1 MALTKTVKKD
11 AATARPVAE
20 VEKRV
25 EQFANKLE
33 EKILK
38 NINNDPGYTYRVE
51 IEIKPGKKFYKI
63 VEGHTFRDSR
73 ENPSMSVYAFI
84 DKETGDIYKP
94 ASWAAPA
101 KHVRGNIFAD
111 DFGMSVCGPYG
122 VAYLR

>member
-101 KHVRGNIFAD
+101 KRRRSTAG
-111 DFGMSVCGPYG
+111 
-122 VAYLR
+122 